1 MTKSN
6 QYETTLLTI
15 PSSHTPVMLS
25 EAKHLRFSCRD
36 TARNA
41 KNQRFFASLRMTV
54 SKLVRYSSIRRPFL
68 LRQSCFVILLAFSVT
83 PLFAQKRPITE
94 KDLWDFVWIGDPQVS
109 ADGERVAFV
118 RVTVNEKKEGYN
130 TSIWSVPVAGG
141 EAPRQLTKG
150 DHDTTPRWSP
160 DGKFLLFLRS
170 TEKNGK
176 PEPPQLAMLPMAGGD
191 SFVFTDLPRGAGNP
205 VWAPDGKNIGFT
217 SDTNAE
223 DLAKQ
228 EKKKSEEPGSGK
240 APGSAETPAGKS
252 TNKATPTPASK
263 ADSEHESD
271 VRVITRA
278 VYRQDNEGYIDP
290 KHPTHIWIVSAPH
303 AAEEKVKPRQIT
315 SGRFD
320 EENAIWS
327 RDGSQIY
334 FTSSRVDEPYY
345 ELPRTDL
352 YSVAAAG
359 GNPAKITTIDLNTQF
374 GPGGGALSLSPDGK
388 QVAFVAATNQ
398 PINSYTEPDLW
409 VLDLLPDA
417 KPRNITANFDFDI
430 DGFVIGDSSSPRA
443 GGLNKPIWTAD
454 GKGLIAVY
462 AREGKRNVGLFDATV
477 AGDAGSTKSNAV
489 QDLTSGNHGVMSFR
503 ATPDTSKLVYV
514 LSTPTR
520 VNDLFVLDRATPG
533 ATPTQL
539 THVNDEVFSK
549 LNLTEPEEIWYD
561 SFDGKRI
568 QAWLQ
573 KPPNFDAH
581 KKYPLI
587 LNIHGGPHVA
597 YGDIFVH
604 EFQWMA
610 AKGYVV
616 LYPNPRGST
625 SYGQEF
631 GNVIQY
637 RYPGDDY
644 KDLMAGVDEAIKRGY
659 IDDKKLGV
667 TGGSGGGLLTNW
679 VVGQTGRFAAAVS
692 QRDIASWENWWYTG
706 DFTLFQPNWF
716 RSPPFEDP
724 DEYRARSP
732 ISYINNVKTPMMFI
746 LGEADYRTPPGAGG
760 EQMFRALK
768 FRRIPTV
775 MVRFP
780 NESHELSRSGQP
792 WHRVERLQ
800 HIVGWFDHW
809 LTGISKPE
817 YEITSEEEV
826 PVKPRQAEKP
836 PK

>member
-1 MTKSN
+1 VIVAGAQPRNNEIRLSNDEKMKSRSN
-6 QYETTLLTI
+6 WLHCCTVR
-15 PSSHTPVMLS
+15 SFS
-25 EAKHLRFSCRD
+25 RFNHS
-36 TARNA
+36 T
-41 KNQRFFASLRMTV
+41 
-54 SKLVRYSSIRRPFL
+54 IRRFNVAKLLVLFVFFL
-68 LRQSCFVILLAFSVT
+68 TGITGASAD
-83 PLFAQKRPITE
+83 KRAITE

-109 ADGERVAFV
+109 PDGSRIAFV
-118 RVTVNEKKEGYN
+118 RITVNEKKEGYN

-150 DHDTTPRWSP
+150 EHDTTPRWSP
-160 DGKFLLFLRS
+160 DGKVLLFLRS
-170 TEKNGK
+170 LEKDGK

-191 SFVFTDLPRGAGNP
+191 SFVFTDLPKGAGSP
-205 VWAPDGKNIGFT
+205 VWAPDEKNIAFT
-217 SDTNAE
+217 SETNSE

-228 EKKKSEEPGSGK
+228 ERKKSEEKSKNSVAAGADRGPRSSASDKPLPGST
-240 APGSAETPAGKS
+240 TPA
-252 TNKATPTPASK
+252 T
-263 ADSEHESD
+263 DEHESD

-290 KHPTHIWIVSAPH
+290 KHPTHIWIVSAPRT
-303 AAEEKVKPRQIT
+303 AEEKVKPRQLT
-315 SGRFD
+315 TGRFD

-327 RDGSQIY
+327 KDGSQLY
-334 FTSSRVDEPYY
+334 FTSSRIDEPYY

-352 YSVAAAG
+352 YSVTATG
-359 GNPAKITTIDLNTQF
+359 GQPVKITTIDLNTQF

-388 QVAFVAATNQ
+388 QVAFIAATNQ

-409 VLDLLPDA
+409 VLDLAPDA
-417 KPRNITANFDFDI
+417 KPRNLTANFDFDI
-430 DGFVIGDSSSPRA
+430 EGFVIGDSAPPRA
-443 GGLNKPIWTAD
+443 GGANKPIWTAD
-454 GKGLIAVY
+454 GKGLIEVY
-462 AREGKRNVGLFDATV
+462 SKQGKKNLALFDVPV
-477 AGDAGSTKSNAV
+477 AGVDDPGNNTAV
-489 QDLTSGNHGVMSFR
+489 QDLTFGNQGVMTFR
-503 ATPDTSKLVYV
+503 VTPDGSKLVYV
-514 LSTPTR
+514 VSTPTR
-520 VNDLFVLDRATPG
+520 VNDLFVLDRATSG
-533 ATPTQL
+533 ASPKQITN
-539 THVNDEVFSK
+539 VNDELFSK

-568 QAWLQ
+568 QAWVQ
-573 KPPNFDAH
+573 KPPGFDAH

-597 YGDIFVH
+597 YGYIFVH

-616 LYPNPRGST
+616 LYPNPRGSI

-637 RYPGDDY
+637 HYPGNDY
-644 KDLMAGVDEAIKRGY
+644 KDLMAGVDELIKRGY
-659 IDDKKLGV
+659 VDDKKLGV

-692 QRDIASWENWWYTG
+692 QRDIADWANWWYTG

-716 RSPPFEDP
+716 RAPPFEDL
-724 DEYRARSP
+724 DDYRARSP
-732 ISYINNVKTPMMFI
+732 ISYVTNVKTPMMFI

-768 FRRIPTV
+768 FRKIPTV

-809 LTGISKPE
+809 LMGVSRPE
-817 YEITSEEEV
+817 YEVAPEEEV
-826 PVKPRQAEKP
+826 PVKSKQASKP
-836 PK
+836 PR